1 MASTHHQIGE
11 SEHHEG
17 PAGTRWIWLV
27 FWLLLAITGVEVALG
42 IIKPGILMRSFI
54 GTTYLNVLFIL
65 LTLVKAYYIV
75 AYFMHLKFERKG
87 MIYTIALPMVI
98 LIPYLLFIVLTEGFY
113 INNMLH

>member
-1 MASTHHQIGE
+1 MASAHQQMGE

-42 IIKPGILMRSFI
+42 IVKPGLLMRPFI
-54 GTTYLNVLFIL
+54 GTTYLNVLFIV

-87 MIYTIALPMVI
+87 MIYTVALPLLI
-98 LIPYLLFIVLTEGFY
+98 LLPYMLFIILAEGYY
-113 INNMLH
+113 INNMLK